1 MTSVC
6 NIANIVGLGRA
17 AAGAYST
24 VTVNGVLLLY
34 SNKNYFAESE
44 EAGGLVAI
52 AKQPGR
58 TLMP

>member
-24 VTVNGVLLLY
+24 VTVNGDLLLY

-58 TLMP
+58 